1 MTESG
6 YYPPGAEHDPRAPY
20 NEVDLPEKE
29 IEVCISITLS
39 KTVKVK
45 VSDYTIVDSGKD
57 EDGEYFEDI
66 DYSDCDLKT
75 AVEEQ
80 ITLPQN
86 AYKHILPQTKLYENL
101 KGWNVDEF
109 EVMLE

>member
-20 NEVDLPEKE
+20 NEVDPPEKE
-29 IEVCISITLS
+29 IEVCVSITLS

-45 VSDYTIVDSGKD
+45 VSDYTIESGTD
-57 EDGEYFEDI
+57 EEGEHFEDI
-66 DYSDCDLKT
+66 DYSSCDLEK
-75 AVEEQ
+75 AVLEQ

-86 AYKHILPQTKLYENL
+86 ACIHMLPQTKICEDLA
-101 KGWNVDEF
+101 GWNVDDL
-109 EVMLE
+109 EVILE